1 MLFLWAFAV
10 GFVLTLPIEL
20 ESELET
26 DLFGTAGVL
35 SVGLPGLRREVEW
48 QAPWL
53 CLLPEK
59 AKKARAERADGLAFC
74 AIFNQ

>member
-20 ESELET
+20 VESELET

-53 CLLPEK
+53 CLLPGKNEK
-59 AKKARAERADGLAFC
+59 SPGRARGRFGVLC
-74 AIFNQ
+74 NI